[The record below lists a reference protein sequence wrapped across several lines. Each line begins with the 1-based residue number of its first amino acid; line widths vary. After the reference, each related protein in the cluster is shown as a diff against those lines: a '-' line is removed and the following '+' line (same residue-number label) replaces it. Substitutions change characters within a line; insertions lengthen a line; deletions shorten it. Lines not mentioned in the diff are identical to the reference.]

1 MVISKKKVERNY
13 KVLAHIVRI
22 YVSTGIPVSSK
33 SVAEDMGGSVSSAT
47 IRNIMSEMEESGDIV
62 QPHTSAGRVPTDR
75 GYRCYVDR
83 VNRDLH
89 MKKRTVMRL
98 SGEYSERI
106 RSIKDVIERTSA
118 LISRELH
125 HASVVMWPDVGNF
138 YLKHLELIKVKSETV
153 LAVLV
158 TMTNAVK
165 NYMIQ
170 LDHDLDKTE
179 LQRIANYIN
188 LNYEDEKVSDIA
200 DHLRNSSE
208 EMEDDLDFVDVT
220 GHAQQIIE
228 HLVDKDMENEI
239 HWAGVSDLAGAAAYK
254 DPDTIRH
261 MLQVLSNRRSIAHLM
276 KGELPYQGIK
286 IYIGEENEFK
296 VLRRCSI
303 VTAGY
308 MLHGKTIGRIG
319 VIGPTRMDYDS
330 VLGTVS
336 YLSDVVG
343 TQLEALSQ

>member
-1 MVISKKKVERNY
+1 MVISKRKEERNH

-33 SVAEDMGGSVSSAT
+33 SVAADMGGSISSAT
-47 IRNIMSEMEESGDIV
+47 IRNIMAELEETGDIV

-75 GYRCYVDR
+75 GYRHYV
-83 VNRDLH
+83 NLLNKELH
-89 MKKRTVMRL
+89 MRKREARRL

-125 HASVVMWPDVGNF
+125 HASVVMWPDAGNF

-158 TMTNAVK
+158 TMTNAVR

-170 LDHDLDKTE
+170 LDQDLEKTD

-200 DHLRNSSE
+200 DYLKNSIEDSE
-208 EMEDDLDFVDVT
+208 NMESMNITD
-220 GHAQQIIE
+220 HAARIIDHFINKGIE
-228 HLVDKDMENEI
+228 SEI
-239 HWAGVSDLAGAAAYK
+239 SWEGVSDLSGESGYR
-254 DPDTIRH
+254 DTDTIGRI
-261 MLQVLSNRRSIAHLM
+261 LQILSNRKAIAHLM
-276 KGELPYQGIK
+276 REELPYRGIRT
-286 IYIGEENEFK
+286 YIGEENKFT
-296 VLRRCSI
+296 VLKRCSI
-303 VTAGY
+303 VTSGY
-308 MLHGKTIGRIG
+308 MLHGKAIGRIG
-319 VIGPTRMDYDS
+319 VVGPTRMNYDS
-330 VLGTVS
+330 VLRTVS
-336 YLSDVVG
+336 YLSNVVG
-343 TQLEALSQ
+343 MQLEALGQ